1 MRVFSTL
8 FLALALLVMVGVAA
22 QDHGNDTEKKAADEI
37 SIAQAVKVGD
47 KVLPAGRYRIS
58 CDRANITFERLAGKH
73 EKTEFACKGKELG
86 QKVSSTELH
95 LNMQGSD
102 AVVTRLLL
110 RGSNIE
116 HTF

>member
-8 FLALALLVMVGVAA
+8 VLVFALMTMVGIAA
-22 QDHGNDTEKKAADEI
+22 QDHGNDAEKKASDEI
-37 SIAQAVKVGD
+37 SVAQAVKAGD

-58 CDRANITFERLAGKH
+58 CDKTTLTFERLAGKH
-73 EKTEFACKGKELG
+73 ERTEFICKGKELA
-86 QKVSSTELH
+86 QKVGSTELH
-95 LNMQGSD
+95 LNMQGTQ